1 MFLSVLPEK
10 KFRKVG
16 SFWSER
22 EDKEE
27 TTKSKDAVK
36 DTEGIKLLEIVEE
49 NGWDILDENMEGDE
63 VDYNSIGET
72 DSSVTDYVIM
82 GPMTK

>member
-1 MFLSVLPEK
+1 
-10 KFRKVG
+10 
-16 SFWSER
+16 
-22 EDKEE
+22 
-27 TTKSKDAVK
+27 
-36 DTEGIKLLEIVEE
+36 
-49 NGWDILDENMEGDE
+49 MEGDE

>member
-16 SFWSER
+16 SFWSEG